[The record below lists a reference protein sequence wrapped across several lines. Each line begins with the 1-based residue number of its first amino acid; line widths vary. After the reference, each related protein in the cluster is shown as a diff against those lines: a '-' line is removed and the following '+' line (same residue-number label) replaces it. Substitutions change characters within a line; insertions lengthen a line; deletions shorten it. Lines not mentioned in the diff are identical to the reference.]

1 MKRKIKYEQRERI
14 NRGEPVLVNAASART
29 RARTRERTH
38 ERNPDVAN
46 LNRSFLTSQLMISF
60 FFFIMRGLI
69 MGRAS
74 YCPQSL
80 LLQRRDR
87 PQEGA
92 PSYHPGLLRDIDFLS

>member
-29 RARTRERTH
+29 RARTRER
-38 ERNPDVAN
+38 
-46 LNRSFLTSQLMISF
+46 I
-60 FFFIMRGLI
+60 FFIMRGLI